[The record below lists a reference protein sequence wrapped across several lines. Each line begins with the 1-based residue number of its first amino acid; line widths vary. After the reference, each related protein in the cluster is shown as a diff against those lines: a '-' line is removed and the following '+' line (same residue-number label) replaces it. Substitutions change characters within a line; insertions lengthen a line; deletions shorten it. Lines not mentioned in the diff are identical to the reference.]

1 MLEQTDSSDGFGP
14 ASDCDPTVSGYRSG
28 PGKMPGAVG
37 QVGAMGDADGKRPAR
52 ARLKMADIARMA
64 GVDVSTISRALADS
78 PRVTAETKA
87 RIRKVVAQTGYVVN
101 HNARTLRA
109 QRSGLI
115 LVMLPNIASSN
126 FAEVVLGIE
135 EVAQQS
141 GLNVVIGNT
150 QYDPQ
155 REQLLGRQLLTGAV
169 DGLIL
174 ITGRIPDVVTEVP
187 DFERR
192 IVAVS
197 RRVPDADIPSISIDN
212 HAAGRMI
219 TEHMLGLGHR
229 RIVHLAGPLESP
241 VFQARRDSFLE
252 VMGEAGHAATAT
264 VVVAPSYDLTG
275 GKLAMQEALALPERP
290 SAVVC
295 ASDDMAIGAIQAAR
309 AAGVR
314 VPQDMAFSGFDDVA
328 VSEAYEPALTT
339 IRIPRREIGERGARM
354 LVQNLDP
361 RRPRPRSRTVEF
373 ELIVRNSTLG
383 TSAR

>member
-1 MLEQTDSSDGFGP
+1 M
-14 ASDCDPTVSGYRSG
+14 
-28 PGKMPGAVG
+28 
-37 QVGAMGDADGKRPAR
+37 
-52 ARLKMADIARMA
+52 
-64 GVDVSTISRALADS
+64 
-78 PRVTAETKA
+78 
-87 RIRKVVAQTGYVVN
+87 VN